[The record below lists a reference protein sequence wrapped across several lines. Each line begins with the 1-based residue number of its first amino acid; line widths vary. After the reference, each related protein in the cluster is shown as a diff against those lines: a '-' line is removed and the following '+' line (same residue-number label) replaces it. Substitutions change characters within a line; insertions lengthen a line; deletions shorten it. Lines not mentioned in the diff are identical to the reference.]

1 LARSFNKC
9 LNFGLNLQIIIKRK
23 HPTKGDKKAQD
34 ERTQVLANEESSK
47 DGGLLREW
55 EQIKYSSPPWSQ

>member
-1 LARSFNKC
+1 
-9 LNFGLNLQIIIKRK
+9 LQIIIKRK